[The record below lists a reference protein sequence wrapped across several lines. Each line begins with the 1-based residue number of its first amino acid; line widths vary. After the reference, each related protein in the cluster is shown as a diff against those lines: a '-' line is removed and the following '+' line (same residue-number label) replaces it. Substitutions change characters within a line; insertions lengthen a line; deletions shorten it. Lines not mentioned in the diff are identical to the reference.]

1 MNTVYGSVMM
11 WGIFIVWLTPFVLV
25 IKSNKTSG
33 REKLGWIVAML
44 FISWLSWVIYMFV
57 APIRQ
62 DASR

>member
-11 WGIFIVWLTPFVLV
+11 WVIFIAWLTPFVLV

-44 FISWLSWVIYMFV
+44 FISWLSWVVYMFV

-62 DASR
+62 ADSR